1 MKRIYAAL
9 ELVFWRFFMM
19 LWPWMRW
26 PRATAASLRGDFW
39 AGLTGATLVLP
50 QGIAFALIAGVPP
63 RFGLYSAMIAAVI
76 AALFGSSWHLV
87 SGPTVALSV
96 VLPTVLVPYA
106 AVGSPEYIALSL
118 LLMFLVGAIQLG
130 FSVFRLGGLVNFI
143 SPTVVTGFTAGAGML
158 IIFSQLPDFFGVQL
172 PRGLPLLDRAV
183 ALAEALMW
191 THWPTL
197 AIAATTLAV
206 AVITRRLRRR
216 WPYMLI
222 GMLAGSLLSLAMD
235 GAAHNV
241 AMLGA
246 LDLQAPLLEL
256 PPLHWQTLRQL
267 LPAAV
272 AVALLGLINA
282 VSIARAI
289 AARSGQRIDGNQEFF
304 GQGLGNLIGSCCS
317 CYVISGSFNRSGVN
331 YDSGAQTPLAQVI
344 TAVLV
349 AAALIAAPGL
359 TRHLPLPAMAGVIM
373 LAAWNLFDIPRFKL
387 TLRTSR
393 NETAI
398 LLATFLSTLLFSLD
412 FAIYVGVILS
422 LVLYLQKIA
431 HPMLGGVDFEPLHRK
446 ARETDPACTP
456 PLRVVRLDGS
466 IFFGSVEHVRSRLAE
481 LAGEHEGRSLII
493 LAEGLNR
500 LDIAGL
506 ELLLDERKSLQQ
518 NGGDLYIIG
527 MKPYL
532 RRKLQHSPYWDM
544 LGGET
549 HLFESTYVACRE
561 ICIALGIR
569 NYRAYMKYLFR
580 DYNKL

>member
-1 MKRIYAAL
+1 MLFPLYSLQRGGMKRIYAAL

-143 SPTVVTGFTAGAGML
+143 SPTVVTGFTAGAGIL

-216 WPYMLI
+216 WP
-222 GMLAGSLLSLAMD
+222 
-235 GAAHNV
+235 
-241 AMLGA
+241 
-246 LDLQAPLLEL
+246 
-256 PPLHWQTLRQL
+256 
-267 LPAAV
+267 
-272 AVALLGLINA
+272 
-282 VSIARAI
+282 
-289 AARSGQRIDGNQEFF
+289 
-304 GQGLGNLIGSCCS
+304 
-317 CYVISGSFNRSGVN
+317 
-331 YDSGAQTPLAQVI
+331 
-344 TAVLV
+344 
-349 AAALIAAPGL
+349 
-359 TRHLPLPAMAGVIM
+359 
-373 LAAWNLFDIPRFKL
+373 
-387 TLRTSR
+387 
-393 NETAI
+393 
-398 LLATFLSTLLFSLD
+398 
-412 FAIYVGVILS
+412 
-422 LVLYLQKIA
+422 
-431 HPMLGGVDFEPLHRK
+431 
-446 ARETDPACTP
+446 
-456 PLRVVRLDGS
+456 
-466 IFFGSVEHVRSRLAE
+466 
-481 LAGEHEGRSLII
+481 
-493 LAEGLNR
+493 
-500 LDIAGL
+500 
-506 ELLLDERKSLQQ
+506 
-518 NGGDLYIIG
+518 
-527 MKPYL
+527 
-532 RRKLQHSPYWDM
+532 
-544 LGGET
+544 
-549 HLFESTYVACRE
+549 
-561 ICIALGIR
+561 
-569 NYRAYMKYLFR
+569 
-580 DYNKL
+580 

>member
-1 MKRIYAAL
+1 M
-9 ELVFWRFFMM
+9 
-19 LWPWMRW
+19 
-26 PRATAASLRGDFW
+26 D
-39 AGLTGATLVLP
+39 
-50 QGIAFALIAGVPP
+50 
-63 RFGLYSAMIAAVI
+63 
-76 AALFGSSWHLV
+76 
-87 SGPTVALSV
+87 
-96 VLPTVLVPYA
+96 
-106 AVGSPEYIALSL
+106 
-118 LLMFLVGAIQLG
+118 
-130 FSVFRLGGLVNFI
+130 
-143 SPTVVTGFTAGAGML
+143 
-158 IIFSQLPDFFGVQL
+158 
-172 PRGLPLLDRAV
+172 
-183 ALAEALMW
+183 ALAD
-191 THWPTL
+191 
-197 AIAATTLAV
+197 
-206 AVITRRLRRR
+206 
-216 WPYMLI
+216 
-222 GMLAGSLLSLAMD
+222 AGDCGNDACGRGHHPPS
-235 GAAHNV
+235 
-241 AMLGA
+241 A

-331 YDSGAQTPLAQVI
+331 YDSGAQTPLSQVV

-349 AAALIAAPGL
+349 AAALIA
-359 TRHLPLPAMAGVIM
+359 
-373 LAAWNLFDIPRFKL
+373 
-387 TLRTSR
+387 
-393 NETAI
+393 
-398 LLATFLSTLLFSLD
+398 FLSTLLFSLD

-532 RRKLQHSPYWDM
+532 RRKLQHSPYWEM

>member
-1 MKRIYAAL
+1 MQGIFAAL
-9 ELVFWRFFMM
+9 ELVFWRVFML
-19 LWPWMRW
+19 LWPWLRW
-26 PRATAASLRGDFW
+26 PKPSAASLRGDFC
-39 AGLTGATLVLP
+39 AGLTGAALVLP
-50 QGIAFALIAGVPP
+50 QGIAFARIAGLPP
-63 RFGLYSAMIAAVI
+63 LFGLYSAMFAAVV

-87 SGPTVALSV
+87 SGPTVALSI

-106 AVGSPEYIALSL
+106 PLASPEYVALSL
-118 LLMFLVGAIQLG
+118 VLMFLVGVIQLA
-130 FSVFRLGGLVNFI
+130 FAVFRLGGLVNFI
-143 SPTVVTGFTAGAGML
+143 SPTVVTGFTAGAGVL
-158 IIFSQLPDFFGVQL
+158 IVFSQLPDFFGVAVPHGLSL
-172 PRGLPLLDRAV
+172 PERVL
-183 ALAEALMW
+183 ALAALLPSA
-191 THWPTL
+191 HWPTL
-197 AIAATTLAV
+197 AIAVTTLAV
-206 AVITRRLRRR
+206 AVLTRRFCRR
-216 WPYMLI
+216 WPYMLV
-222 GMLAGSLLSLAMD
+222 GMLAGSLLSLAID
-235 GAAHNV
+235 GAGRGV

-246 LDLQAPLLEL
+246 LPLSAPAWQW
-256 PPLHWQTLRQL
+256 PPLQWQTLRQL
-267 LPAAV
+267 LPAAF

-431 HPMLGGVDFEPLHRK
+431 HPMLSGVDFEPLHRK
-446 ARETDPACTP
+446 ARETYPACTP

>member
-1 MKRIYAAL
+1 
-9 ELVFWRFFMM
+9 
-19 LWPWMRW
+19 
-26 PRATAASLRGDFW
+26 
-39 AGLTGATLVLP
+39 
-50 QGIAFALIAGVPP
+50 
-63 RFGLYSAMIAAVI
+63 
-76 AALFGSSWHLV
+76 
-87 SGPTVALSV
+87 
-96 VLPTVLVPYA
+96 
-106 AVGSPEYIALSL
+106 
-118 LLMFLVGAIQLG
+118 
-130 FSVFRLGGLVNFI
+130 
-143 SPTVVTGFTAGAGML
+143 
-158 IIFSQLPDFFGVQL
+158 
-172 PRGLPLLDRAV
+172 
-183 ALAEALMW
+183 
-191 THWPTL
+191 
-197 AIAATTLAV
+197 
-206 AVITRRLRRR
+206 
-216 WPYMLI
+216 
-222 GMLAGSLLSLAMD
+222 
-235 GAAHNV
+235 
-241 AMLGA
+241 
-246 LDLQAPLLEL
+246 
-256 PPLHWQTLRQL
+256 
-267 LPAAV
+267 
-272 AVALLGLINA
+272 
-282 VSIARAI
+282 
-289 AARSGQRIDGNQEFF
+289 
-304 GQGLGNLIGSCCS
+304 
-317 CYVISGSFNRSGVN
+317 
-331 YDSGAQTPLAQVI
+331 
-344 TAVLV
+344 
-349 AAALIAAPGL
+349 
-359 TRHLPLPAMAGVIM
+359 M

-446 ARETDPACTP
+446 ARESDPACTP

-532 RRKLQHSPYWDM
+532 RRKLQHSPYWEM

-561 ICIALGIR
+561 ICLALGIR

>member
-1 MKRIYAAL
+1 MKGILAAL
-9 ELVFWRFFMM
+9 ELIFWRFFMM

-26 PRATAASLRGDFW
+26 PKATAASLRGDFW

-106 AVGSPEYIALSL
+106 VVGSPDYIALSL

-143 SPTVVTGFTAGAGML
+143 SPTVVTGFTAGAGIL

-197 AIAATTLAV
+197 AIATTTLAV

-222 GMLAGSLLSLAMD
+222 GMLAGSLLSLAID
-235 GAAHNV
+235 GAGRNV

-246 LDLQAPLLEL
+246 LDLQAPVLEL

-289 AARSGQRIDGNQEFF
+289 AARSGQHIDGNQEFF

-331 YDSGAQTPLAQVI
+331 YDSGARTPLAQVI

-349 AAALIAAPGL
+349 AAALLTAPGL

-373 LAAWNLFDIPRFKL
+373 LAAWNLFDIPRCKL

-431 HPMLGGVDFEPLHRK
+431 HPMLSDVDFEPLHRK
-446 ARETDPACTP
+446 ARETDPTFTP
-456 PLRVVRLDGS
+456 PLRAVRLDGS
-466 IFFGSVEHVRSRLAE
+466 IFFGSMEHVRSRLAE
-481 LAGEHEGRSLII
+481 LAAEREGRSLII

-506 ELLLDERKSLQQ
+506 EMLLDERKTLQK

-532 RRKLQHSPYWDM
+532 RRKLQHSPYWEM

-561 ICIALGIR
+561 ICLALGIR
-569 NYRAYMKYLFR
+569 NYRGYMKYLFR